1 MHINTELYEVKDADN
16 LKYYFLYRR
25 WKLSGPELSRI
36 IHEFEYQFLSGQD
49 PDNPRNFQN
58 HEAGWAVQ
66 KTFQRKVK
74 NLCDVVTRTG
84 NPIFDNFSELV
95 TLDSRDCADTSV
107 VESVKKLG
115 KLGKEQYQKYVT
127 DATKDRSRSIYNP
140 KNQNNLPLF
149 STNYKKEDS
158 KQGKNIAVLQSNLN
172 LVAQLCVALQ
182 SRDGDMREFF
192 SHEVQ
197 SFPPVLSEFVPSA
210 KSDLLK
216 CLQPTE

>member
-1 MHINTELYEVKDADN
+1 MWSL
-16 LKYYFLYRR
+16 
-25 WKLSGPELSRI
+25 
-36 IHEFEYQFLSGQD
+36 
-49 PDNPRNFQN
+49 
-58 HEAGWAVQ
+58 
-66 KTFQRKVK
+66 
-74 NLCDVVTRTG
+74 TRTG
-84 NPIFDNFSELV
+84 NPILDNFSELV

-115 KLGKEQYQKYVT
+115 KPGKEQYQKYVT

-192 SHEVQ
+192 SHEV
-197 SFPPVLSEFVPSA
+197 SVLSTCAVRVRSKCQVRSLKMSA
-210 KSDLLK
+210 AN
-216 CLQPTE
+216 